1 MTKHIALRSS
11 LAFAGAVV
19 GTIGYVTVAA
29 AAPAHMASDKKAAM
43 EKCYGVALAG
53 QNDCKAGPGTTC
65 AGTSK
70 IDYQSNSWKMVPK
83 GTCAKITTPVGHG
96 SLTDSNAHI
105 PA

>member
-1 MTKHIALRSS
+1 MSHSLSLRSS
-11 LAFAGAVV
+11 LVLAGAVV
-19 GTIGYVTVAA
+19 ATVGYITAAA
-29 AAPAHMASDKKAAM
+29 AAPLQISPEQMASM

-70 IDYQSNSWKMVPK
+70 IDYQSNSWKLVPK
-83 GTCAKITTPVGHG
+83 GTCVKITTPVGHG
-96 SLTDSNAHI
+96 SLTESNSHL

>member
-1 MTKHIALRSS
+1 MTKQMYLRSS
-11 LAFAGAVV
+11 LAIAG
-19 GTIGYVTVAA
+19 TVAA
-29 AAPAHMASDKKAAM
+29 TLGYISMAAAGPIQMTPEKMATM

-70 IDYQSNSWKMVPK
+70 IDYQSNSWKLVPK
-83 GTCAKITTPVGHG
+83 GTCTKITTPVGHG
-96 SLTDSNAHI
+96 SLTESNDHL

>member
-1 MTKHIALRSS
+1 MKHALTSS
-11 LAFAGAVV
+11 FVVAGAV
-19 GTIGYVTVAA
+19 AA
-29 AAPAHMASDKKAAM
+29 TLGAAIAAPLQMTPQQMASM

-53 QNDCKAGPGTTC
+53 HNDCKAGPGTTC

-83 GTCAKITTPVGHG
+83 GTCLNIKTPFGHG
-96 SLTDSNAHI
+96 SLTESNSHL